1 MIGATRNGTPPTT
14 PSHLASPPWAVPRS
28 SSGCSARRDQG
39 LPHRAHRHGHCD
51 LRRYLPLLR
60 IFNSWVEAFEVVSK
74 DGSDY
79 MVELT
84 GTPINDAYRYVDWL
98 LTVPLLLLWP

>member
-1 MIGATRNGTPPTT
+1 MALFTQ
-14 PSHLASPPWAVPRS
+14 S
-28 SSGCSARRDQG
+28 SW
-39 LPHRAHRHGHCD
+39 LPHRAQRHGHCD

-60 IFNSWVEAFEVVSK
+60 IFNSWVVAYVVVSK

-79 MVELT
+79 TVELT
-84 GTPINDAYRYVDWL
+84 GAPINDAYRYVDWL